1 MKSICVWVSI
11 ACMFIMLD
19 APAQNMPPLNQ
30 RPPEKA
36 TLFSQLPAK
45 ISCSASSLQHIFSAT
60 VNHNITVE
68 MSPSLKVEGV
78 VIAKAV
84 ISPEQLSV
92 NVRCSNFQDALLNIS
107 RIKEADGSFSYIG
120 RMVSPLHGDVL
131 LLWQENGQY
140 TFIRQKQLLSMVE

>member
-1 MKSICVWVSI
+1 MKSICVCVSI
-11 ACMFIMLD
+11 ACMFTMLD
-19 APAQNMPPLNQ
+19 AHAQNLPPFSRHL
-30 RPPEKA
+30 PEKA
-36 TLFSQLPAK
+36 THFKQLPAK
-45 ISCSASSLQHIFSAT
+45 ISCSATSLQNFFSAT
-60 VNHNITVE
+60 INQNITVE
-68 MSPSLKVEGV
+68 MSASLKVEGV